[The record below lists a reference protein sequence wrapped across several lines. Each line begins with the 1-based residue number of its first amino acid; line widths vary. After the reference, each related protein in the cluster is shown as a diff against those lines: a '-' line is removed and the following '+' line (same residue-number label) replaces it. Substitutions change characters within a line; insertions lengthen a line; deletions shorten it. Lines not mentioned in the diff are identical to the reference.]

1 MTLTTRIDLKV
12 PYAEK
17 DQAKVHGA
25 RWDRENQTWY
35 ASPGTNLENL
45 KRWLPRGV
53 LTESTEPNQPP
64 AKTAEK
70 GIALTELLGQ
80 VKGVIDE
87 GFPTAAWVRAEI
99 SELRGKNGHLY
110 LTLTERN
117 ERGDILAQVKGI
129 IWRHKAEFIT
139 AKFEEA
145 TGEGLKTDI
154 KILCLVRVRFDPLYG
169 LDLIIEDVDPSYT
182 LGDLAAKLARIRENL
197 QQTGLYARNKQLPA
211 PVEFVRVAVISP
223 ETSAG
228 LGDFRREADRLQ
240 TAILCEFDLFPAT
253 FQGVETSSSI
263 QTAVLQALTAHKQKP
278 FDALAIIRGGGSVTD
293 LAWLNDLDLVK
304 LLCQSPVP
312 IFTGIGHERDNTILD
327 EIAHTRFDTPSKVAL
342 HISTTIK
349 DNALGAIQAW
359 ERINALVGRIISR
372 ERTMLTTQADRIETG
387 VRSVI
392 RRVESDQEGFV
403 KLIQTAITAQ
413 VREATIAL
421 KNQQD
426 RLIDGAEKAMCDAKL
441 GVTRLLETITQRS
454 QIQLE
459 SQRSEIARLVHTVT
473 LKAQNR
479 LDAAALDLDQIKTQ
493 VGRDAGRMV
502 TKAVDDL
509 DKSLFLLESGAISIT
524 DDARKDIEN
533 FARIIVGM
541 GPQSTLQRGFAIA
554 RDNDDKPLTSREA
567 AMNNASF
574 QVQFR
579 DGKVVVKN
587 TDHSGGDER

>member
-1 MTLTTRIDLKV
+1 MTTNTRIDLKV
-12 PYAEK
+12 PFVEK

-35 ASPGTNLENL
+35 APPGTDLENL

-53 LTESTEPNQPP
+53 LPETIEPAPISANE
-64 AKTAEK
+64 TEK
-70 GIALTELLGQ
+70 GIALTELLDR
-80 VKGVIDE
+80 VKGVINE
-87 GFPTAAWVRAEI
+87 GFPTAVWVCAEI

-117 ERGDILAQVKGI
+117 ERDDILAQVKGI
-129 IWRHKAEFIT
+129 IWRNRAQSIT

-154 KILCLVRVRFDPLYG
+154 KILCLAKVRFDPLYG
-169 LDLIIEDVDPSYT
+169 LDLIIEDVDPSFT
-182 LGDLAAKLARIRENL
+182 LGDLAAKLARIREKL
-197 QQTGLYARNKQLPA
+197 VATGLYARNKQLPA

-240 TAILCEFDLFPAT
+240 TAILCEFHLFPAT
-253 FQGVETSSSI
+253 FQGVETSPSI
-263 QTAVLQALTAHKQKP
+263 QTAVLQALTAHQQKP
-278 FDALAIIRGGGSVTD
+278 FDALVVIRGGGSVTD
-293 LAWLNDLDLVK
+293 LAWLNDMELAK

-349 DNALGAIQAW
+349 DNALAAIQAW
-359 ERINALVGRIISR
+359 ERIKALVGRIILR
-372 ERTMLTTQADRIETG
+372 EKTMLATQADRIGTG
-387 VRSVI
+387 VRSVM
-392 RRVESDQEGFV
+392 RRVESEQEGFRR
-403 KLIQTAITAQ
+403 LIQAAMTAQ

-421 KNQQD
+421 ETQQD
-426 RLIDGAEKAMCDAKL
+426 RLIDGAEKTLCDAEL
-441 GVTRLLETITQRS
+441 GVARLLESITQRT

-459 SQRSEIARLVHTVT
+459 SERSEMERLVHTVT
-473 LKAQNR
+473 LKAQTR
-479 LDAAALDLDQIKTQ
+479 LDAVRLDLDQIKTQ

-509 DKSLFLLESGAISIT
+509 DKSLDLLTLVFDSI
-524 DDARKDIEN
+524 
-533 FARIIVGM
+533 
-541 GPQSTLQRGFAIA
+541 Q
-554 RDNDDKPLTSREA
+554 
-567 AMNNASF
+567 
-574 QVQFR
+574 
-579 DGKVVVKN
+579 
-587 TDHSGGDER
+587 

>member
-1 MTLTTRIDLKV
+1 MTSNTRIDLKV
-12 PYAEK
+12 PFVEK

-25 RWDRENQTWY
+25 RWDRDNQTWY
-35 ASPGTNLENL
+35 APPGTDLEKL
-45 KRWLPRGV
+45 KRWLPKGV
-53 LTESTEPNQPP
+53 LDETPDP
-64 AKTAEK
+64 APTSAKETEK
-70 GIALTELLGQ
+70 GIALTELLGR

-87 GFPTAAWVRAEI
+87 GFPKAVWVRAEI

-129 IWRHKAEFIT
+129 IWKNRAEGIT

-154 KILCLVRVRFDPLYG
+154 KILCLARVRFDPLYG

-182 LGDLAAKLARIRENL
+182 LGDLAAKLARIREKL
-197 QQTGLYARNKQLPA
+197 LATGLYARNKRLPA

-228 LGDFRREADRLQ
+228 LGDFRREADCLQ
-240 TAILCEFDLFPAT
+240 TATLCEFHLFPAT

-263 QTAVLQALTAHKQKP
+263 QSAVLQALTIHKQRAY
-278 FDALAIIRGGGSVTD
+278 DALVVIRGGGSVTD
-293 LAWLNDLDLVK
+293 LAWLNDLDLAK

-349 DNALGAIQAW
+349 DNAIAAIQAW
-359 ERINALVGRIISR
+359 DRINALVGRIISR
-372 ERTMLTTQADRIETG
+372 ERTMLATQADRIEAG
-387 VRSVI
+387 VRSVM

-403 KLIQTAITAQ
+403 RLIRAAITAQ

-421 KNQQD
+421 DNQRD
-426 RLIDGAEKAMCDAKL
+426 KVTGGAEQTLCDAKL
-441 GVTRLLETITQRS
+441 GVARLLETITQKT

-459 SQRSEIARLVHTVT
+459 SERSEMERLAHTVT
-473 LKAQNR
+473 LKAQTR
-479 LDAAALDLDQIKTQ
+479 LDAAAFDLNQIKTQ

-509 DKSLFLLESGAISIT
+509 DKSLSLIENAAISIT
-524 DDARKDIEN
+524 DDARKDIESL
-533 FARIIVGM
+533 ARIIVGM

-567 AMNNASF
+567 AMRHASF

-579 DGKVVVKN
+579 DGRVRVKN
-587 TDHSGGDER
+587 TDRSRGEEQ